1 MAAPLAD
8 EGVVPT
14 LGGPPAWQHRGTSS
28 VPQARRHFHW
38 DGRVSSR
45 CEAAWSTSQLKALRA
60 ASHSPR
66 PAMPSTCR
74 CASWMWCSAKS
85 TLPPAA
91 ARACRHSRSL
101 VPGRR
106 SRRAATASAWGS
118 RTAGSS
124 TGSRMSSS
132 FSRHDQQGGTT
143 AGLTRKGRTWGMG
156 QAGLGATSHR
166 KKGFPPLR
174 EGKEKSRGG
183 SLLPPRLSAFKVG
196 HAPKNI
202 YSVFFAAEINDA
214 SPNAHSP
221 LRC

>member
-14 LGGPPAWQHRGTSS
+14 LGGPPVWQHRGTPSALRGRCH
-28 VPQARRHFHW
+28 PHW

-106 SRRAATASAWGS
+106 SRRAATASALGS

-124 TGSRMSSS
+124 TGSRTSSS

-156 QAGLGATSHR
+156 QAGLGATSRR

-174 EGKEKSRGG
+174 EIEGRFLTS
-183 SLLPPRLSAFKVG
+183 STFVCF
-196 HAPKNI
+196 KNI
-202 YSVFFAAEINDA
+202 ACPQENFQCFLCRRNKPCVAECSFSA
-214 SPNAHSP
+214 QT
-221 LRC
+221 